1 MLLAGAVGMGL
12 FVRGCGWDGAVY
24 PRLRPGRTA
33 LHGHPP
39 QKFVLF
45 GNFVTRLSSL
55 LGRKWLKAPFFGG
68 SRMPPSPQ
76 PP

>member
-1 MLLAGAVGMGL
+1 MLHAVAAGTGLFERGRAGAV
-12 FVRGCGWDGAVY
+12 CA
-24 PRLRPGRTA
+24 RLLPGRTA
-33 LHGHPP
+33 LHGRTP

-45 GNFVTRLSSL
+45 GNFVTQLSSL